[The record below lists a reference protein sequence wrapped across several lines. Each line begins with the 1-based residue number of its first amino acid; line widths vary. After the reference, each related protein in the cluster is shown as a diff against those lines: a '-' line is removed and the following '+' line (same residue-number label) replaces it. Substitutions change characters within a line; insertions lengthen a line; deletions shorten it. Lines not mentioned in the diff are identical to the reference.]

1 MTTGDMKTPNP
12 KIDPATGEYRVIAPG
27 QSFGSVTE
35 KIARIVLTPVT
46 PLGWFA
52 LFGVA
57 GSVATVLLGALI
69 WLFLI
74 GVGIWGITQPVAW
87 ALPSSTLSGGSASV
101 TRAR

>member
-1 MTTGDMKTPNP
+1 MAGSDVKNDPQIEER
-12 KIDPATGEYRVIAPG
+12 IDPATGEYRVIAPG

-57 GSVATVLLGALI
+57 GAGDELHVD
-69 WLFLI
+69 F
-74 GVGIWGITQPVAW
+74 
-87 ALPSSTLSGGSASV
+87 SSM
-101 TRAR
+101 